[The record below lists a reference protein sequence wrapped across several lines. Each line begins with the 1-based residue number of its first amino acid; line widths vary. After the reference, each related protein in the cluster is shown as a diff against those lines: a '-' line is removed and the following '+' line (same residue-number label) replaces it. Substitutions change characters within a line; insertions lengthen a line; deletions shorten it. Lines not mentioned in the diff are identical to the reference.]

1 MSHSPNQPEQPVNL
15 SDARRAL
22 DSKQWM
28 AQLVASA
35 YNPLR
40 DAIARGDIEAAL
52 GILMSIAG
60 ESYKR
65 GILDHQATVLECL
78 DAEEGQ

>member
-1 MSHSPNQPEQPVNL
+1 MNGNDLRGHL
-15 SDARRAL
+15 
-22 DSKQWM
+22 

-35 YNPLR
+35 YNPVR

-52 GILMSIAG
+52 GLLMSVAG

-78 DAEEGQ
+78 EAEAGQ